1 MNINLQI
8 TSYNGKAAYE
18 KEGPDQLYIY
28 FFTSTVSP
36 LTPGPGNT
44 YRRGRLSTVDLL
56 IRVARFGKK
65 VNNVFNGKS
74 S

>member
-44 YRRGRLSTVDLL
+44 
-56 IRVARFGKK
+56 
-65 VNNVFNGKS
+65 N
-74 S
+74 